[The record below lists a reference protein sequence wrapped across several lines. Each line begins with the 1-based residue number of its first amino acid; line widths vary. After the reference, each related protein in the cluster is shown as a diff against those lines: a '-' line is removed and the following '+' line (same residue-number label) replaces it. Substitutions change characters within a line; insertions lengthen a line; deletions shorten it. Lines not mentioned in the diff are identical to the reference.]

1 MELNLIL
8 YVTLLRKERCHY
20 LMSNHRY
27 GISVN
32 AKLFAIFS
40 VYLQVFIYESPTQC
54 FQNMTMQ
61 ASIIIR
67 YLTLPMKH
75 TNLNTQKTY
84 CTNKDKELG
93 KIDLL

>member
-32 AKLFAIFS
+32 AKLFAIFFRLFTSFYLRVADS
-40 VYLQVFIYESPTQC
+40 VLSKYDHAGLYYYPLFNFANETYK
-54 FQNMTMQ
+54 F
-61 ASIIIR
+61 
-67 YLTLPMKH
+67 KH
-75 TNLNTQKTY
+75 T
-84 CTNKDKELG
+84 KDILYQ
-93 KIDLL
+93 